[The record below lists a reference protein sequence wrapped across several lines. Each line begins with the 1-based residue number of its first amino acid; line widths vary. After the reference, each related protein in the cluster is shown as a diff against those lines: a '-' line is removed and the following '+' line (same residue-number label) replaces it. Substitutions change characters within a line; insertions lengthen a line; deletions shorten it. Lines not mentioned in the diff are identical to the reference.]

1 MTYKEEAIK
10 VYEAKVRDTIPWMK
24 DDEIESLLIAFST
37 GFDMGNANHSPEIVQ
52 DLALKMLN
60 GEFSL

>member
-1 MTYKEEAIK
+1 MTYKEEAVK
-10 VYEAKVRDTIPWMK
+10 AYEEKVRKDIPWMK
-24 DDEIESLLIAFST
+24 DVEIEGLLIAFST

-52 DLALKMLN
+52 DMALKMLS